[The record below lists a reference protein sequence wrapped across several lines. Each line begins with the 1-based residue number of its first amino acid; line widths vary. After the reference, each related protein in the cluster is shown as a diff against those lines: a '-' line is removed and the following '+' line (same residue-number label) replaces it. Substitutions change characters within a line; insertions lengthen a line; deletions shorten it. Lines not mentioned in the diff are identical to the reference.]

1 MKRRERKGK
10 KENHA
15 EARNINIWSKINRA
29 FSPLRNLCVFR
40 MFIHK
45 TSKTFFFC
53 KIIAKLSILGSLVYE
68 MLRLRQKNLHTRT
81 KAHSPT
87 FFFSIFRFLSHR
99 AFMELQIFLFI
110 QEFFLE
116 EKHYFAFSSFFTHN
130 VGPFEFHIEFE
141 SEKGL
146 QNGLEHWVVSGTSAG
161 SKSISNVYDTLKIQ
175 SRGTEIIIWGQPLR
189 LRLTSTPTPQR

>member
-1 MKRRERKGK
+1 MKSREREK

-15 EARNINIWSKINRA
+15 EARNINIWGKINRA

-40 MFIHK
+40 MFVHK
-45 TSKTFFFC
+45 TSKNLFFC

-87 FFFSIFRFLSHR
+87 FFFSTFRFYPT
-99 AFMELQIFLFI
+99 ELLWSYKFFLFI

-116 EKHYFAFSSFFTHN
+116 EKHYFAFPSFFTHN
-130 VGPFEFHIEFE
+130 VGPLARGSHQVREW
-141 SEKGL
+141 KRPLKWAGTL
-146 QNGLEHWVVSGTSAG
+146 SGFWHQCR
-161 SKSISNVYDTLKIQ
+161 V
-175 SRGTEIIIWGQPLR
+175 EINQQCLWYFKN
-189 LRLTSTPTPQR
+189 TK